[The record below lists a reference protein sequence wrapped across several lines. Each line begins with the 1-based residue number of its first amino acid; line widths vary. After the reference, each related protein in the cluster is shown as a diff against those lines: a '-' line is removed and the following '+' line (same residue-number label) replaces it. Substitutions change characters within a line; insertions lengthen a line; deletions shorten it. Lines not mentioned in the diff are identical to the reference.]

1 VTSSL
6 RWGVLGAAWIADR
19 AMIPAIQA
27 ARGCDLVAIASRDPR
42 RAAEMAA
49 RHGIARVHP
58 GYDDLLQDPE
68 VDAVYVPLANN
79 LHMPWTLR
87 ALAAGKHVLCE
98 KPLAVDSSEGDR
110 MAAAARESGLLLM
123 EAAMYRFHPRMR
135 QLVASLDGVPI
146 RHLYASFGFT
156 AGEPGNYRLQP
167 VPGAGALLDVGFYVA
182 DVARWL
188 LGEPDQV
195 AAVMH
200 ADAVDMSCS
209 ALLRFPGGAQASL
222 YCSFE
227 SPEYQELTVVTED
240 SVIRME
246 RPFSGWQ
253 DPHDPYQLMVE
264 EFSEA
269 ARSGAPARLPPAPLP
284 LESSLANL
292 RLLDR
297 IRGAARSSRE
307 PQLAESAP
315 LARELN
321 GS

>member
-6 RWGVLGAAWIADR
+6 RWGVLGAAWIADK
-19 AMIPAIQA
+19 AVIPAIKA

-42 RAAEMAA
+42 RAAEMAG
-49 RHGIARVHP
+49 RHEIGRIHP
-58 GYDDLLQDPE
+58 GYDELLQDPE
-68 VDAVYVPLANN
+68 VDAVYLPVANH
-79 LHMPWTLR
+79 LHQRWTLR

-98 KPLAVDSSEGDR
+98 KPLAVDSGEGER

-135 QLVASLDGVPI
+135 ELAASLEGVPI

-156 AGEPGNYRLQP
+156 AREPGNYRLQP

-188 LGEPDQV
+188 LGEPEQV
-195 AAVMH
+195 AATIHGDV
-200 ADAVDMSCS
+200 VDMSCS
-209 ALLRFPGGAQASL
+209 VMLRFPDGAQASL

-227 SPEYQELTVVTED
+227 SAEYQELIVVTQD
-240 SVIRME
+240 GVIRME
-246 RPFSGWQ
+246 RPFSGWL

-269 ARSGAPARLPPAPLP
+269 ARSGAPAPLS

-297 IRGAARSSRE
+297 IRAAAR
-307 PQLAESAP
+307 
-315 LARELN
+315 
-321 GS
+321 